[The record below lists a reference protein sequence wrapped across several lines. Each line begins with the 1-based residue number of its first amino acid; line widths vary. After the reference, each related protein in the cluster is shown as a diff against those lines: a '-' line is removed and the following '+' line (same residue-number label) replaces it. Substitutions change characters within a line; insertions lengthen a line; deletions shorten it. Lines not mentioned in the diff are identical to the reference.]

1 MERCY
6 ERSAFACHMRIH
18 VGKTS
23 YFVFD
28 RTFCQYMALWQILI
42 KPLHYW
48 KWLLVSDLYKIKN
61 MSPKS
66 CIEVE
71 SSRIDVL
78 LVTKYL
84 QEKVTERSET
94 PGEGKQLG
102 LAQVTT
108 FLALHIESS
117 LDREASQQLLPK
129 LSNASAE
136 EIIIS
141 SSRLYK
147 MLYKTCF

>member
-1 MERCY
+1 
-6 ERSAFACHMRIH
+6 
-18 VGKTS
+18 
-23 YFVFD
+23 
-28 RTFCQYMALWQILI
+28 
-42 KPLHYW
+42 
-48 KWLLVSDLYKIKN
+48 

-84 QEKVTERSET
+84 QKKVTERSET

-141 SSRLYK
+141 LSGLNKIYMFSMSILASLNNQNHFHHHGRLI
-147 MLYKTCF
+147 